1 MNKDLQNALESIGN
15 AKTYYYD
22 MEGQQESTIKSV
34 YNVEYQILEKNIEH
48 LQQENESLKET
59 IKTQKKNYRD
69 CNIERLFSRNQAK
82 TFEEENEKLTKAIDF
97 LKLNFDIS
105 LDSKLRIS
113 DGSECVQTFIIDLPE
128 NTTIDEMF
136 EIIEEVLGV

>member
-1 MNKDLQNALESIGN
+1 MTSKESLEQIKRDGVFLNSNGEIDSKRTCECFSDYCNKINQDLERLEH
-15 AKTYYYD
+15 
-22 MEGQQESTIKSV
+22 
-34 YNVEYQILEKNIEH
+34 LEKEN
-48 LQQENESLKET
+48 QELKEQHEKDFE
-59 IKTQKKNYRD
+59 IICKQAYLLNNKHIDRPFIEKYQK
-69 CNIERLFSRNQAK
+69 F
-82 TFEEENEKLTKAIDF
+82 IDF

-136 EIIEEVLGV
+136 EIIEEVLGE

>member
-1 MNKDLQNALESIGN
+1 MRSNPDYVTENLNLIKQINELKKEN
-15 AKTYYYD
+15 
-22 MEGQQESTIKSV
+22 QE
-34 YNVEYQILEKNIEH
+34 
-48 LQQENESLKET
+48 LKEQHEKDFE
-59 IKTQKKNYRD
+59 IICKQAYLLNNKHIDRPFIEKYQK
-69 CNIERLFSRNQAK
+69 F
-82 TFEEENEKLTKAIDF
+82 IDF

-136 EIIEEVLGV
+136 EIIEEVLGNEKRLSV

>member
-1 MNKDLQNALESIGN
+1 MTSKEIKKIIDLVEENNQKNNAEIVGSLLAIG
-15 AKTYYYD
+15 
-22 MEGQQESTIKSV
+22 
-34 YNVEYQILEKNIEH
+34 
-48 LQQENESLKET
+48 LKL
-59 IKTQKKNYRD
+59 
-69 CNIERLFSRNQAK
+69 ERLGLLEQQNEMFRL
-82 TFEEENEKLTKAIDF
+82 ENIDLGIHNDKLKKFIDF

-136 EIIEEVLGV
+136 EIIEEVLGYEY